1 MSSPNQESMMQK
13 NNNLDWQK
21 VYSNYSPKLLG
32 ICRRYIQD
40 IYTAED
46 IVQDSFI
53 TAIQKNDQ
61 LNDEKALFG
70 WLKKIVVNNAL
81 QHIRKHSK
89 DTFIT
94 TEPSEIP
101 DTYSEMDN
109 HLLEEKNVFIYDF
122 TNEEL
127 LSSIDSLPPHH
138 KSVFNLYFI
147 ENHSHA
153 EISGLLGI
161 TVNTSKSHLL
171 RAKKAVQN
179 YLLNNV
185 VNHNTPK
192 KKMAHLLVIFGLG
205 GLLWAQTF
213 QSKFLNFTIQPS
225 KKLQIPSDIEINNL
239 KFSSSNQAWKKNI
252 IVGVTIL
259 IIIVASIFLLNPKNS
274 SFITTNDSA
283 VSSNLTNQKTETK
296 ENQINRN
303 ETISN
308 SNLEQKSTEQNIN
321 QNQIYSPNNNQENS
335 SKIQVYEEEKSLKSK
350 QNLKKMM
357 IKDSVKEVPQ
367 KVIVVKKI
375 IKRDTIFVD

>member
-1 MSSPNQESMMQK
+1 MSKVKP
-13 NNNLDWQK
+13 DWNK
-21 VYSNYSPKLLG
+21 IYSGLSPKLLG

-46 IVQDSFI
+46 IVHDSFI

-61 LNDEKALFG
+61 LNDEKALFA

-101 DTYSEMDN
+101 DTSTEMD
-109 HLLEEKNVFIYDF
+109 HPILEDKNIFIYDF

-127 LSSIDSLPPHH
+127 LSSIDSLPLHH

-171 RAKKAVQN
+171 RAKKSVQN
-179 YLLNNV
+179 YLLNNC
-185 VNHNTPK
+185 VNQNTPK
-192 KKMAHLLVIFGLG
+192 NKIAQVLVIFGLG
-205 GLLWAQTF
+205 GLLWAKTF
-213 QSKFLNFTIQPS
+213 QSKFADFKISPF
-225 KKLQIPSDIEINNL
+225 KKLQIPSDTKTGSVMI
-239 KFSSSNQAWKKNI
+239 SSSKRSLQNKTVI
-252 IVGVTIL
+252 GFTFL
-259 IIIVASIFLLNPKNS
+259 IIIITSLFL
-274 SFITTNDSA
+274 
-283 VSSNLTNQKTETK
+283 VNQKTNVSLKNLTAPAYGP
-296 ENQINRN
+296 ENTSKKTVEHSYIQNEISKPADQVSIKPSVQNTEGNILAATQSKSHSDRRQTDDKINGIQQSTRNLINR
-303 ETISN
+303 
-308 SNLEQKSTEQNIN
+308 
-321 QNQIYSPNNNQENS
+321 
-335 SKIQVYEEEKSLKSK
+335 
-350 QNLKKMM
+350 
-357 IKDSVKEVPQ
+357 DSMDEAPQ

-375 IKRDTIFVD
+375 IKRDTIFIESNR

>member
-1 MSSPNQESMMQK
+1 MMQ
-13 NNNLDWQK
+13 NNSNLDWQK

-53 TAIQKNDQ
+53 TAIQKNHQ
-61 LNDEKALFG
+61 LHDEKALFA

-81 QHIRKHSK
+81 QHIRSHSK
-89 DTFIT
+89 DTFVT

-101 DTYSEMDN
+101 DMYSEMEN
-109 HLLEEKNVFIYDF
+109 QTLEEKNIFIYDF

-127 LSSIDSLPPHH
+127 LSSIDNLPPHH

-153 EISGLLGI
+153 EISSLLGI

-171 RAKKAVQN
+171 RAKKSVQN
-179 YLLNNV
+179 YLLNNF

-192 KKMAHLLVIFGLG
+192 KKMAQLLVIFGLG

-213 QSKFLNFTIQPS
+213 QNKFAQFKIQPL
-225 KKLQIPSDIEINNL
+225 KKLEIPSDHQINNSG
-239 KFSSSNQAWKKNI
+239 FSSSNQAWKKKLMI
-252 IVGVTIL
+252 GGTLL
-259 IIIVASIFLLNPKNS
+259 IIAIASVFLLNTRNSLISNNS
-274 SFITTNDSA
+274 SVPIN
-283 VSSNLTNQKTETK
+283 K
-296 ENQINRN
+296 NQIGINPIQARKNEKKSNPNREKNPVGQHIN
-303 ETISN
+303 EPHSTHNDLQNVTESKEK
-308 SNLEQKSTEQNIN
+308 EQ
-321 QNQIYSPNNNQENS
+321 
-335 SKIQVYEEEKSLKSK
+335 SLVIKK
-350 QNLKKMM
+350 NLKKTI
-357 IKDSVKEVPQ
+357 IKDSVHEPSQ

-375 IKRDTIFVD
+375 VRRDTIFVEK

>member
-1 MSSPNQESMMQK
+1 MSK
-13 NNNLDWQK
+13 IKTDWNK
-21 VYSNYSPKLLG
+21 IYSGLSPKLLG

-53 TAIQKNDQ
+53 TAIQKNHQ
-61 LNDEKALFG
+61 LNDEKALFA

-89 DTFIT
+89 DTFVS

-101 DTYSEMDN
+101 DTYTEME
-109 HLLEEKNVFIYDF
+109 HPIFEEKNIFIYDF

-127 LSSIDSLPPHH
+127 LSSIDNLPPHH

-171 RAKKAVQN
+171 RAKKSVQN
-179 YLLNNV
+179 YLLNNFV
-185 VNHNTPK
+185 SQNTPK
-192 KKMAHLLVIFGLG
+192 NKIAQLLVIFGLG

-213 QSKFLNFTIQPS
+213 QNKFADFKIPPLKN
-225 KKLQIPSDIEINNL
+225 LQIPSDIKIGNATIASTG
-239 KFSSSNQAWKKNI
+239 KSFKTKMI
-252 IVGVTIL
+252 IGTTFL
-259 IIIVASIFLLNPKNS
+259 IIIITSLFLVNHQKNLSVKNPLSSSSGQTNVKNVAKIQKPTEEKKVDKINGNLSDEKIKSEDIADVKKKS
-274 SFITTNDSA
+274 SYKFQQTND
-283 VSSNLTNQKTETK
+283 
-296 ENQINRN
+296 
-303 ETISN
+303 
-308 SNLEQKSTEQNIN
+308 
-321 QNQIYSPNNNQENS
+321 
-335 SKIQVYEEEKSLKSK
+335 EKSIDT
-350 QNLKKMM
+350 KKNGKKIMP
-357 IKDSVKEVPQ
+357 KDSFYEAPQ

-375 IKRDTIFVD
+375 IKRDTIFVER

>member
-1 MSSPNQESMMQK
+1 MSKTKP
-13 NNNLDWQK
+13 DWSRI
-21 VYSNYSPKLLG
+21 YSDLSPKLLG
-32 ICRRYIQD
+32 ICRRYITD
-40 IYTAED
+40 LHCAED

-53 TAIQKNDQ
+53 TAIQKKDQ
-61 LNDEKALFG
+61 LSDEKALYV

-89 DTFIT
+89 DNFVT

-101 DTYSEMDN
+101 DTYSEMEH

-171 RAKKAVQN
+171 RAKKSIQS
-179 YLLNNV
+179 YLLNNF
-185 VNHNTPK
+185 VNQNTPK
-192 KKMAHLLVIFGLG
+192 KKMAQLLVIFGLG

-213 QSKFLNFTIQPS
+213 QNKFSNFKIQPS
-225 KKLQIPSDIEINNL
+225 KKLEIPSDLKINNSG
-239 KFSSSNQAWKKNI
+239 FSSSNHAWKKKLI
-252 IVGVTIL
+252 IGGTLL
-259 IIIVASIFLLNPKNS
+259 IIIIASVFLVNTRNSFSIKNNSSVSANKNYNGTNENLTRKNEKNS
-274 SFITTNDSA
+274 N
-283 VSSNLTNQKTETK
+283 V
-296 ENQINRN
+296 
-303 ETISN
+303 
-308 SNLEQKSTEQNIN
+308 NLEKNSVDQNIN
-321 QNQIYSPNNNQENS
+321 ETYSTNNNLQNV
-335 SKIQVYEEEKSLKSK
+335 SKSKEEEQSPIIKK
-350 QNLKKMM
+350 NLKKT
-357 IKDSVKEVPQ
+357 IIRDSIPEASQ

-375 IKRDTIFVD
+375 VKIDTIFVEK

>member
-1 MSSPNQESMMQK
+1 MSKIKP
-13 NNNLDWQK
+13 DWNK
-21 VYSNYSPKLLG
+21 IYSGLSPKLLG

-53 TAIQKNDQ
+53 TAIQKNHQ
-61 LNDEKALFG
+61 LNDEKALFA

-89 DTFIT
+89 DTFVS

-101 DTYSEMDN
+101 DTYTEMD
-109 HLLEEKNVFIYDF
+109 HPILEEKNVFIYDF

-127 LSSIDSLPPHH
+127 LSSIDNLPPHH

-171 RAKKAVQN
+171 RAKKSVQN

-185 VNHNTPK
+185 VNQNTPK
-192 KKMAHLLVIFGLG
+192 NKIAQLLVIFGLG

-213 QSKFLNFTIQPS
+213 QSKFAEFKISPS
-225 KKLQIPSDIEINNL
+225 KKLQVPSDIKPGSALILSTNKSL
-239 KFSSSNQAWKKNI
+239 KNK
-252 IVGVTIL
+252 IVIGTTFL
-259 IIIVASIFLLNPKNS
+259 IIIIISIFLVNHQNNLSIKNS
-274 SFITTNDSA
+274 SNL
-283 VSSNLTNQKTETK
+283 SSGQMNTETVTEIQK
-296 ENQINRN
+296 PDGEGKKVNEINLKSGENIKSEATIDVEKNSSEAQQNDKQKNIHTEKNSKKLMMKDSLN
-303 ETISN
+303 ET
-308 SNLEQKSTEQNIN
+308 
-321 QNQIYSPNNNQENS
+321 
-335 SKIQVYEEEKSLKSK
+335 
-350 QNLKKMM
+350 
-357 IKDSVKEVPQ
+357 PQ

-375 IKRDTIFVD
+375 IRRDTIFVER

>member
-1 MSSPNQESMMQK
+1 MSKIKP
-13 NNNLDWQK
+13 DWNK
-21 VYSNYSPKLLG
+21 IYSGLSPKLLG

-46 IVQDSFI
+46 IVHDSFI

-61 LNDEKALFG
+61 LNDEKALFA

-89 DTFIT
+89 DTFIS

-101 DTYSEMDN
+101 DTSTEMD
-109 HLLEEKNVFIYDF
+109 HPILEDKNIFIYDF

-171 RAKKAVQN
+171 RAKKSIQN
-179 YLLNNV
+179 YLINNC
-185 VNHNTPK
+185 VNQNTPK
-192 KKMAHLLVIFGLG
+192 NKIAQILVIFGLG

-213 QSKFLNFTIQPS
+213 QSKFADFKITPS
-225 KKLQIPSDIEINNL
+225 RKFQMPSDIKTGSIMI
-239 KFSSSNQAWKKNI
+239 SSSNSSSKNKMVI
-252 IVGVTIL
+252 GITFLL
-259 IIIVASIFLLNPKNS
+259 IIITSLFLVNRKKEVSFKNFTVSSSGSVDMNKKTHENRIQQEDVTSPNMAPAQSTAHKTSNTIPMTGQGKSPSEKQQADELNVMEIPKNRKKL
-274 SFITTNDSA
+274 IGRDS
-283 VSSNLTNQKTETK
+283 LDDT
-296 ENQINRN
+296 
-303 ETISN
+303 
-308 SNLEQKSTEQNIN
+308 
-321 QNQIYSPNNNQENS
+321 
-335 SKIQVYEEEKSLKSK
+335 
-350 QNLKKMM
+350 
-357 IKDSVKEVPQ
+357 PQ
-367 KVIVVKKI
+367 KVIVVKKVI
-375 IKRDTIFVD
+375 RRDTIFIEK

>member
-1 MSSPNQESMMQK
+1 MSKIKP
-13 NNNLDWQK
+13 DWNK
-21 VYSNYSPKLLG
+21 IYSGLSPKLLG

-53 TAIQKNDQ
+53 TAIQKNHQ
-61 LNDEKALFG
+61 LNDEKALFA

-89 DTFIT
+89 DTFIS

-101 DTYSEMDN
+101 DTYTEMDHPN
-109 HLLEEKNVFIYDF
+109 WEEKNIFIYDF

-127 LSSIDSLPPHH
+127 LSSIDNLPPHH

-171 RAKKAVQN
+171 RAKKSVQN
-179 YLLNNV
+179 YLLNNFV
-185 VNHNTPK
+185 SQNTPK
-192 KKMAHLLVIFGLG
+192 NKIAQLLVIFGLG

-213 QSKFLNFTIQPS
+213 QSKFAEFKIFPS
-225 KKLQIPSDIEINNL
+225 KKLQIPSEIKPGSNL
-239 KFSSSNQAWKKNI
+239 VLSTNRSLKNK
-252 IVGVTIL
+252 IVIGVTFL
-259 IIIVASIFLLNPKNS
+259 IVVIISIFLVNHQNNLSVKNS
-274 SFITTNDSA
+274 SN
-283 VSSNLTNQKTETK
+283 SSSDQMTAENLTEIQKPNEIGKKAGEINLKSDENMNSEVTTDIYKKKSLEAQQNDNHKSIDTK
-296 ENQINRN
+296 KNRKKIMVKDSLN
-303 ETISN
+303 ETS
-308 SNLEQKSTEQNIN
+308 
-321 QNQIYSPNNNQENS
+321 
-335 SKIQVYEEEKSLKSK
+335 
-350 QNLKKMM
+350 
-357 IKDSVKEVPQ
+357 Q

-375 IKRDTIFVD
+375 IKRDTIFVER